1 MEKKEK
7 TKGGERRKTERER
20 ESCLDRVRMK
30 RKKKRKKKRRTEPR
44 QEIEKSSKGREEKS
58 RAEQNRRA
66 MSAVWKVRWPSADAM
81 S

>member
-1 MEKKEK
+1 MRREVEKKEK

-44 QEIEKSSKGREEKS
+44 QEIERCSGTEKRRRREGNE
-58 RAEQNRRA
+58 RGE
-66 MSAVWKVRWPSADAM
+66 
-81 S
+81 